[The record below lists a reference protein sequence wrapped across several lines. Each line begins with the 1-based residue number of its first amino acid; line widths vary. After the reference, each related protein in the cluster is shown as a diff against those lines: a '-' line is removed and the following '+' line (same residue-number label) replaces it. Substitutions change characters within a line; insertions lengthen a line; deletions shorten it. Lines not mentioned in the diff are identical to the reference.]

1 LSTKYQGKQKGKQ
14 TPAQQRPQ
22 ASAQQRQQNQQNQQ
36 ATQGQQIKQAARP
49 AANTQTLAAQEAARK
64 EARVQRQAQERAQAL
79 QRKRQANVRKYAIM
93 SAAVLVVVAVIAWV
107 MLRDA
112 GKPGQGQAIMTDR
125 THLQAVTDSHVPY
138 STDPPTSGP
147 HTQDVPAF
155 KVYTE
160 PLAKELQVHGLEDGA
175 VVINYQPDLDKPT
188 VDKLTALANLYINTP
203 GKQRIIMSP
212 YPGLSNPIVLTTW
225 GRMDRLDTLDET
237 RIRAFVDAYVNI
249 DHHENSDGQRLP

>member
-1 LSTKYQGKQKGKQ
+1 MSTKYQGKQKGKQ

-22 ASAQQRQQNQQNQQ
+22 ASAQQRQQNQPAVQGQTKQ
-36 ATQGQQIKQAARP
+36 ATKP
-49 AANTQTLAAQEAARK
+49 APNTQTLAAQEAARK
-64 EARVQRQAQERAQAL
+64 EARIQRQAQERAQAL

-125 THLQAVTDSHVPY
+125 THLQAVTDPHVPY

-160 PLAKELQVHGLEDGA
+160 PLAKELQVHGLEDGG
-175 VVINYQPDLDKPT
+175 VVINYQPDLDKAV

>member
-1 LSTKYQGKQKGKQ
+1 MSTKYQGKQKGKQ

-22 ASAQQRQQNQQNQQ
+22 TSGQQRQQ
-36 ATQGQQIKQAARP
+36 TVQGQQTKQATKP
-49 AANTQTLAAQEAARK
+49 AANTQALAAQEAARK
-64 EARVQRQAQERAQAL
+64 EARIQRQAQERAQAL

-93 SAAVLVVVAVIAWV
+93 SAAILVVVAVIAWV

-125 THLQAVTDSHVPY
+125 THLQSATDPHVPY

-147 HTQDVPAF
+147 HTQAVPAF

-160 PLAKELQVHGLEDGA
+160 PIAKESQVHGLEDGG
-175 VVINYQPDLDKPT
+175 VVINYQPELDKAT
-188 VDKLTALANLYINTP
+188 VDKLAEIANLYIKTP
-203 GKQRIIMSP
+203 GKENIIMSP

>member
-1 LSTKYQGKQKGKQ
+1 MSTKYQGKQKGKQ
-14 TPAQQRPQ
+14 TAAQQRPQ
-22 ASAQQRQQNQQNQQ
+22 ASAQQRQQNQPAVQGQTKQ
-36 ATQGQQIKQAARP
+36 ATKP
-49 AANTQTLAAQEAARK
+49 APNTQTLAAQEAARK
-64 EARVQRQAQERAQAL
+64 EARIQRQAQERAQAL
-79 QRKRQANVRKYAIM
+79 QRKRQANIRKYAIM
-93 SAAVLVVVAVIAWV
+93 SAAVLVVVAIIAWV

-125 THLQAVTDSHVPY
+125 THLQSATDPHVPY

-147 HTQDVPAF
+147 HTQAVPAF

-160 PLAKELQVHGLEDGA
+160 PIAKESQVHGLEDGG
-175 VVINYQPDLDKPT
+175 VVINYQPELDKAT
-188 VDKLTALANLYINTP
+188 VDKLAEIANLYIKTP
-203 GKQRIIMSP
+203 GKENIIMSP

>member
-1 LSTKYQGKQKGKQ
+1 MSTKYQGKQKGKQ

-22 ASAQQRQQNQQNQQ
+22 TSGQQRQQ
-36 ATQGQQIKQAARP
+36 TVQGQQTKQATKP
-49 AANTQTLAAQEAARK
+49 AANTQVLAAQEAARK
-64 EARVQRQAQERAQAL
+64 EARIQRQAQERAQAL

-93 SAAVLVVVAVIAWV
+93 SAAILVVVAVIAWV

-125 THLQAVTDSHVPY
+125 THLQSVTDPHVPY

-147 HTQDVPAF
+147 HTQAVPAF

-160 PLAKELQVHGLEDGA
+160 PIAKESQVHGLEDGG
-175 VVINYQPDLDKPT
+175 VVINYQPELDKAT
-188 VDKLTALANLYINTP
+188 VDKLAEIANLYIKTP
-203 GKQRIIMSP
+203 GKENIIMSP

>member
-1 LSTKYQGKQKGKQ
+1 MSTKYQGKQKGKQ

-22 ASAQQRQQNQQNQQ
+22 TSGQQRQQ
-36 ATQGQQIKQAARP
+36 TVQGQQTKQATKP
-49 AANTQTLAAQEAARK
+49 AANTQVLAAQEAARK
-64 EARVQRQAQERAQAL
+64 EARIQRQAQERAQAL
-79 QRKRQANVRKYAIM
+79 QRKRQASVRKYAIM
-93 SAAVLVVVAVIAWV
+93 SAAILVVVAVIAWV

-125 THLQAVTDSHVPY
+125 THLQSATDPHVPY

-147 HTQDVPAF
+147 HTQAVPAF

-160 PLAKELQVHGLEDGA
+160 PIAKESQVHGLEDGG
-175 VVINYQPDLDKPT
+175 VVINYQPELDKAT
-188 VDKLTALANLYINTP
+188 VDKLAEIANLYIKTP
-203 GKQRIIMSP
+203 GKENIIMSP

>member
-1 LSTKYQGKQKGKQ
+1 MSTKYQSKQKGKQ
-14 TPAQQRPQ
+14 TPAQQR
-22 ASAQQRQQNQQNQQ
+22 QQNQQ
-36 ATQGQQIKQAARP
+36 AVQGQQAKQTAKP
-49 AANTQTLAAQEAARK
+49 AANSQTLAAQEAARK
-64 EARVQRQAQERAQAL
+64 EARIQRQAQERAQAL

-112 GKPGQGQAIMTDR
+112 GKPGQGQAIMADR
-125 THLQAVTDSHVPY
+125 THLQAVTDPHVPY

-160 PLAKELQVHGLEDGA
+160 PLAKELQVHGLEDGG
-175 VVINYQPDLDKPT
+175 VVINYKPDLDKAT

-212 YPGLSNPIVLTTW
+212 YPGLSNAIVLTTW
-225 GRMDRLDTLDET
+225 GRMDRMDTLDET

>member
-1 LSTKYQGKQKGKQ
+1 MSTKYQGKQKGKQ

-22 ASAQQRQQNQQNQQ
+22 TSGQQRQQ
-36 ATQGQQIKQAARP
+36 AAQGQQTKQATKPVVNAQ
-49 AANTQTLAAQEAARK
+49 AVAAQEAARK
-64 EARVQRQAQERAQAL
+64 EARIQRQAQERTQAL

-93 SAAVLVVVAVIAWV
+93 SAAILVVVAVIAWV

-125 THLQAVTDSHVPY
+125 THLQAETDPHVPY

-147 HTQDVPAF
+147 HTQAVPAF

-160 PLAKELQVHGLEDGA
+160 PIAKESQVHGLEDGG
-175 VVINYQPDLDKPT
+175 VVINYQPDLDKAS
-188 VDKLTALANLYINTP
+188 VDKLAEIANLYIHTP
-203 GKQRIIMSP
+203 GKENIIMSP